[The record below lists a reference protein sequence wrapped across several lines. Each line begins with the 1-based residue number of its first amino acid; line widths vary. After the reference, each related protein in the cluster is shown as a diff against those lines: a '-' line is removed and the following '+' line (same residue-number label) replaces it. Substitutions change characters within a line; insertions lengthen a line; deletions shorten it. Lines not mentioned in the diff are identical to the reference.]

1 MHLGGNLSQLT
12 DVDTVQISNQSREAP
27 ARRTFGNRF
36 ELGRSSRCMNPHMI
50 VYLPPR
56 VEEPGWGKVGAEKVK
71 IEWISLRHSTMVSQ
85 HPSHTCKRKHKKRHM
100 HSLHMRE
107 YITKL
112 VKLLDYPSSNNV
124 NMVGYRRLKRAWSYT
139 DNKQHAWPLQYTNGT
154 QHVWSQ
160 HTNTCRPAKMDLFV
174 PPPNSTHIP
183 CHSAILYP
191 QHIDS
196 TSVCCITFIRSKSDC
211 FLIPRFY
218 IFIMCNQCSHRV
230 FVSGLFK
237 LSAFRVCKAFFFA

>member
-1 MHLGGNLSQLT
+1 
-12 DVDTVQISNQSREAP
+12 
-27 ARRTFGNRF
+27 
-36 ELGRSSRCMNPHMI
+36 
-50 VYLPPR
+50 
-56 VEEPGWGKVGAEKVK
+56 
-71 IEWISLRHSTMVSQ
+71 
-85 HPSHTCKRKHKKRHM
+85 
-100 HSLHMRE
+100 MRE

-237 LSAFRVCKAFFFA
+237 LSAFRVCKAFFFLRRFKIVGRNNPINKVSYTSIFACKMQNNHMLFDVQICSRISTQKDLLTFEVTCIPYPWKWNNTVSETVSPPPSPPFVKSLSL